1 MGVSVGRIEKEFI
14 LTSVRDKQISVRV
27 HARKIETDGQIKNFD
42 TAKIDFQN
50 PEGEWAGLQEKDLIR
65 VFFSYYGHTM
75 TFETEVLSVEGDI
88 LRTKYPNNL
97 VKNLER
103 KYERVPPP
111 KNVQASFVMKGKK
124 FILDFPRSEE
134 YNPAHKPEV
143 DGDLRDESIQS
154 LISGFRE
161 KVGKIASKNYIKMF
175 REERPETLEEKLI
188 SRSGKVFFIPNT
200 EGYQFDNDTLGDTK
214 LINRKILREVLLE
227 EGTSEKN
234 VELKIDS
241 LFVEKREQ
249 GIRSEIYCPILY
261 REYVAGY
268 VYVANTADKRRPLSE
283 DLLEYVDQFAKIL
296 AYSLKMHGYFKGTK
310 PVPTEY
316 SAQIVDISAS
326 GMLFAHPSQDLAD
339 NLLLYTDF
347 DLVLQFTNRK
357 MTIPSRIMRRFE
369 EADTFYYGTLF
380 LEMQPEDFRYLFD
393 FIYGREY
400 RPEDEDTWEGGASPP
415 AINLFGDVDEQ

>member
-14 LTSVRDKQISVRV
+14 LSSVRDKQISVRI
-27 HARKIETDGQIKNFD
+27 HALKIEVDGQIKNFD
-42 TAKIDFQN
+42 TTKIDFYN
-50 PEGEWAGLQEKDLIR
+50 TEGKWDGFHEKDKIR

-75 TFETEVLSVEGDI
+75 TFETEVLSVEKDI

-124 FILDFPRSEE
+124 FVLDFPKSEE
-134 YNPAHKPEV
+134 YNPAHKPEA
-143 DGDLRDESIQS
+143 DGDLLNESIQS

-161 KVGKIASKNYIKMF
+161 KVRMIASKNSIKMF
-175 REERPETLEEKLI
+175 REKKPETLEEKLI
-188 SRSGKVFFIPNT
+188 SVSGKMFYIPNT
-200 EGYQFDNDTLGDTK
+200 EAYQFDIDTLGDTK
-214 LINRKILREVLLE
+214 LINRKILRDVLIE

-234 VELKIDS
+234 VDLKIES
-241 LFVEKREQ
+241 LLVEKQEQ

-268 VYVANTADKRRPLSE
+268 IYVGNTMEKRRPLTE
-283 DLLEYVDQFAKIL
+283 DLLEYVDQFSKIL

-326 GMLFAHPSQDLAD
+326 GLLFVHPSQELAD

-347 DLVLQFTNRK
+347 DLILQFSNRK
-357 MTIPSRIMRRFE
+357 MTVPSRIMRRFE
-369 EADTFYYGTLF
+369 EADTFYYGVLF
-380 LEMQPEDFRYLFD
+380 LEMHPEDFRYLFD
-393 FIYGREY
+393 FIYGRDY

-415 AINLFGDVDEQ
+415 AINLFGDVEQ